1 MNGLT
6 SEARLEALEEQVRL
20 LVSGLNA
27 ISNHKIPRI
36 TVAEIEGG
44 TVTDTI
50 IDDDTISDVEAAI
63 HDAKRFS
70 EKATQDTRR
79 LESSVRVL
87 RYISARLLEAA
98 ITLDAEDV
106 FQEAESWINDAG
118 AGVIRVSAGLEERAA
133 LKEIEELR
141 KIVSSIE

>member
-1 MNGLT
+1 MNGFMP
-6 SEARLEALEEQVRL
+6 EARLEALEEQVKL

-27 ISNHKIPRI
+27 ISNDKIPRI
-36 TVAEIEGG
+36 TVSEIEGA
-44 TVTDTI
+44 TVIDTI

-63 HDAKRFS
+63 SDAKRLS
-70 EKATQDTRR
+70 EKAQQDTRR
-79 LESSVRVL
+79 LESSVRIL

-98 ITLDAEDV
+98 ITLDPEDV
-106 FQEAESWINDAG
+106 LQEAESWINDAG
-118 AGVIRVSAGLEERAA
+118 AGKIRIAAGLEERAA